1 MTAFARLIAMN
12 EYLKKRHIS
21 EYLTVSPEL
30 ITADNIKKYT
40 E

>member
-1 MTAFARLIAMN
+1 MN